1 MFIRKRL
8 NYDDRI
14 QAPEAIC
21 RNGCIFQQA
30 RPSHQQEQQ
39 QQQQQQPV
47 HSTTRVNDVNCFLH
61 IGGPAAGP
69 GFDLTSTF

>member
-8 NYDDRI
+8 NYDGRI

-30 RPSHQQEQQ
+30 RPSHQQQQ
-39 QQQQQQPV
+39 QQQEQQQQPV
-47 HSTTRVNDVNCFLH
+47 HHPTTRVNDVNCF
-61 IGGPAAGP
+61 ISAARP
-69 GFDLTSTF
+69 LDLDLI